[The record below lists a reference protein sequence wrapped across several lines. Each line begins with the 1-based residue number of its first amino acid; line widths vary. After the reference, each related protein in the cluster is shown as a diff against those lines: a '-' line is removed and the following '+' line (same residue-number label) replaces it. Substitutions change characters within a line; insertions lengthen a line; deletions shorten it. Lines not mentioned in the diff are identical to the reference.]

1 MQIYIYCKTY
11 QYKLHN
17 FSELTISILFIFEKN
32 TKTQLMDYII
42 ICLVALIG
50 AGLTLFSGFGL
61 GTLLLPVFGLFFP
74 IEVAVVLT
82 ALVHFMNNIF
92 KFFLFGKNADKTV
105 ILKFGIPAILFAF
118 IGAHILKTLTNI
130 NPIANYALGD
140 KTFQITPLKLIIGFL
155 LIAFAMFDFIPK
167 FKKLEFDKKYL
178 SFGGILSG
186 FFGGLSGHQG
196 ALRSAFLIR
205 AGLTKETFIATG
217 VVIACL
223 IDITRLSVYLPKIMN
238 NEVQLDYKLVGLAT
252 LSAFIG
258 VYFGSKLLQ
267 KTTITVMQNGVA
279 ALLLIYGLLLILGI
293 I

>member
-1 MQIYIYCKTY
+1 MEYVV
-11 QYKLHN
+11 
-17 FSELTISILFIFEKN
+17 
-32 TKTQLMDYII
+32 

-74 IEVAVVLT
+74 IEIAVVLT

-92 KFFLFGKNADKTV
+92 KFFLFGKNADKA
-105 ILKFGIPAILFAF
+105 IIIQFGIPAILFSFA
-118 IGAHILKTLTNI
+118 GAYVLQTLTNS
-130 NPIANYALGD
+130 NPIATYVLAN

-155 LIAFAMFDFIPK
+155 LMAFALFDFIPK

-178 SFGGILSG
+178 SIGGMLSG

-205 AGLTKETFIATG
+205 AGLSKETFIATG

-223 IDITRLSVYLPKIMN
+223 IDVTRLSVYLPKIMS
-238 NEVQLDYKLVGLAT
+238 NEVHLDYKLVGFAT

-258 VYFGSKLLQ
+258 VYFGTKLLQ
-267 KTTITVMQNGVA
+267 KTTIAVMQNIVA
-279 ALLLIYGLLLILGI
+279 VLLLTYGVLLILGI